1 MALCQP
7 HGSVGARGGLAHWHH
22 GQRCQAQEAGDRA
35 ESRLPL
41 HNHRPLPA
49 AGQEIHVLVG
59 LAAPTELGEA
69 PGTWRGGCLT
79 TSARCESQRPS
90 NLRLHCGRRAEGPQG
105 GGLGWGQQRCWE
117 TRQEPLLGAGAG
129 RTQTTGQKRGR
140 SAGREPGRQ
149 GDGPDWGVEWPLRA
163 APVS

>member
-49 AGQEIHVLVG
+49 AGQEIHVLMG

-129 RTQTTGQKRGR
+129 RTDNGTKAGQECWAGTR
-140 SAGREPGRQ
+140 SPGR
-149 GDGPDWGVEWPLRA
+149 WARLGVEWPLWA
-163 APVS
+163 ASVS